1 MLKITIAD
9 CKYIELTPV
18 ILNTNLF
25 TLLITFQ
32 IEPTIRQRKQN
43 FYITKPASKIKLII
57 LLMTISEL
65 VLRMKEKLRPRE
77 IYLST
82 KEIEINFLLLYDENR
97 KKSYKKLFSSP
108 VIRAIFTPR
117 HLRPGPRAANVE
129 SIDHIHVIS
138 LDPPVRLD
146 EKPPDYASVVDL
158 PPPSYDD
165 AIKLDPQRLMDR
177 GHRTAATDTCSVTV
191 VPPDECD
198 KTSSGNNESADN
210 ASSQPTAKLAQ
221 AIRKSIRDI
230 RKQLTNTVG
239 DGTDVEQQQQQS
251 GSAVH
256 RSDLT
261 VPTALRKPTDGRT
274 AASNAPPTAD

>member
-1 MLKITIAD
+1 MALIVPEESQRPYRFGMTLVCIGALFNWLGLAD
-9 CKYIELTPV
+9 HH
-18 ILNTNLF
+18 
-25 TLLITFQ
+25 
-32 IEPTIRQRKQN
+32 
-43 FYITKPASKIKLII
+43 TKPVPAVRYIGVGLVASGAVLIC
-57 LLMTISEL
+57 MAMCFWMNS
-65 VLRMKEKLRPRE
+65 VRD
-77 IYLST
+77 
-82 KEIEINFLLLYDENR
+82 DEDD
-97 KKSYKKLFSSP
+97 
-108 VIRAIFTPR
+108 
-117 HLRPGPRAANVE
+117 E

-239 DGTDVEQQQQQS
+239 DGADVEQQQQQQQQS

-256 RSDLT
+256 RSDPV
-261 VPTALRKPTDGRT
+261 VPTALRKPTDGRIAT
-274 AASNAPPTAD
+274 SNAPPRAD